1 MARKEIRVPIIA
13 EGRDKGKIFVIKEMS
28 ATQAEKWAARA
39 LIALAKSGMD
49 VPEDV
54 ANAGFAAVAV
64 MGLRA
69 LGGMNFAE
77 AEPLM
82 DEMFSCVSIQPGP
95 DVNIVRPLL
104 EQDIEEVATRVALRI
119 EVFNL
124 HAGFSIAG
132 SPSPQAETGTPA
144 QSSTRNHLTS
154 PAPLPRVSRQAR
166 QR

>member
-1 MARKEIRVPIIA
+1 MRKEIRVPITA
-13 EGRDKGKIFVIKEMS
+13 EGRDKGKIFVINEMS
-28 ATQAEKWAARA
+28 ASQAEKWATRA
-39 LIALAKSGMD
+39 LIALAKSGVD
-49 VPEDV
+49 VPDDV

-69 LGGMNFAE
+69 LGGLSFAE

-82 DEMFSCVSIQPGP
+82 DEMFACVSIQPGTDP
-95 DVNIVRPLL
+95 KIVRPLL

-132 SPSPQAETGTPA
+132 SLSPQQAETGIPA
-144 QSSTRNHLTS
+144 QSSTQKHLTS